1 MPASSPRRTSA
12 GRSSPTVQVVT
23 ETKPPPVPDR
33 ERSRAASLAGREF
46 GSVPGRTGW
55 RRLFAGEGTA
65 DRPPIVDVVVAAVLG
80 IGLVVETVIVTR
92 AELIDPVVP
101 MPVGVLLA
109 LVVATPL
116 AWRRVVPLVTIAVSG
131 PATGLF
137 TMLGYELGVAGLTL
151 LVALYSIA
159 AYGTRHDAQVS
170 LVITA
175 GFVVV
180 GLLVSWLRHGAV
192 EPVGAAVT
200 ALILGG
206 AWAFGDRTRARR
218 QVMMQLRVRA
228 EEAER
233 EQELVRRLAA
243 ADERRRIAREL
254 HDIVAHAVSVVVV
267 QAGAGRRIAARDPA
281 AAIPVLEDIEDSGRE
296 ALAEL
301 RRLVTVLRDGGGAER
316 PDDPQPTVDDIG
328 ELVTRLVEAG
338 VPIRLVREGEPGE
351 LPSGI
356 EVSAYRIVQESLT
369 NVLKHAGKV
378 SEVVVVVARDASGLD
393 LVITDDGRGT
403 RPPPAPEGTDAPA
416 ARDGVAGAGLVGM
429 RERVA
434 LFGGRLHAGPRDTGG
449 FEVRAHL
456 PCPTPTPPPLQPG
469 AAGDRAG
476 A

>member
-1 MPASSPRRTSA
+1 MAA
-12 GRSSPTVQVVT
+12 VVD
-23 ETKPPPVPDR
+23 E
-33 ERSRAASLAGREF
+33 EF
-46 GSVPGRTGW
+46 GSIPGRTGW
-55 RRLFAGEGTA
+55 RRLSAGEGTA
-65 DRPPIVDVVVAAVLG
+65 ERPPPLDIVVAAVLG
-80 IGLVVETVIVTR
+80 LGLVVETVLVTR
-92 AELIDPVVP
+92 AELVDPLVP
-101 MPVGVLLA
+101 VPVGVLLA

-159 AYGTRHDAQVS
+159 AYGTRRDAQIS
-170 LVITA
+170 LAITA

-180 GLLVSWLRHGAV
+180 SLAVAWVRHGGLEPIGAV
-192 EPVGAAVT
+192 VT

-218 QVMMQLRVRA
+218 QVMEQLRVRA

-233 EQELVRRLAA
+233 QQELVRELAA

-267 QAGAGRRIAARDPA
+267 QASAGRRIADRDPS

-301 RRLVTVLRDGGGAER
+301 RRLVTVLRDGAAAER
-316 PDDPQPTVDDIG
+316 PDGPQPTVEDIR
-328 ELVTRLVEAG
+328 ELVQRLAEAG
-338 VPIRLVREGEPGE
+338 VPIRLLLNGQPSE

-378 SEVVVVVARDASGLD
+378 SEVVVIVDQDANGLD
-393 LVITDDGRGT
+393 LTITDDGRGV
-403 RPPPAPEGTDAPA
+403 RPPPAPDGPEDGAE
-416 ARDGVAGAGLVGM
+416 RDRVPGAKLVGM

-434 LFGGRLHAGPRDTGG
+434 LFGGSLHAGPRETGG

-456 PCPTPTPPPLQPG
+456 PCPRPLQPG
-469 AAGDRAG
+469 SGLAGEG

>member
-1 MPASSPRRTSA
+1 MNEKPTPPAL
-12 GRSSPTVQVVT
+12 GR
-23 ETKPPPVPDR
+23 DG
-33 ERSRAASLAGREF
+33 SRAAAVVGEEF

-55 RRLFAGEGTA
+55 RRLSAGEGTA
-65 DRPPIVDVVVAAVLG
+65 EQPPPLDIVVAAVLG
-80 IGLVVETVIVTR
+80 LGLVVETVLVTR
-92 AELIDPVVP
+92 AELVDPLVP
-101 MPVGVLLA
+101 MPVGILLA
-109 LVVATPL
+109 LVIATPL

-180 GLLVSWLRHGAV
+180 GLVVAWVRHGEL

-218 QVMMQLRVRA
+218 QVMLQLRVRA

-233 EQELVRRLAA
+233 QQELVRELAA

-267 QAGAGRRIAARDPA
+267 QASAGRRIAERDPS
-281 AAIPVLEDIEDSGRE
+281 AAIPVLDDIEDSGRE
-296 ALAEL
+296 ALVEL
-301 RRLVTVLRDGGGAER
+301 RRLVTVLRDGTGSER
-316 PDDPQPTVDDIG
+316 PDEPQPGVDDIR
-328 ELVTRLVEAG
+328 ELVQRLAEAG
-338 VPIRLVREGEPGE
+338 VPIRLLVQGQPSE
-351 LPSGI
+351 LPSGV

-378 SEVVVVVARDASGLD
+378 SDVVVVVEQDASGLD
-393 LVITDDGRGT
+393 LAVTDDGRGV
-403 RPPPAPEGTDAPA
+403 RPPPAPDGPGDAP
-416 ARDGVAGAGLVGM
+416 ARDGVAGVGLVGM

-434 LFGGRLHAGPRDTGG
+434 LFGGSLHAGPRDSGG

-456 PCPTPTPPPLQPG
+456 PCPAPLQPG
-469 AAGDRAG
+469 APGTQAG

>member
-1 MPASSPRRTSA
+1 M
-12 GRSSPTVQVVT
+12 
-23 ETKPPPVPDR
+23 
-33 ERSRAASLAGREF
+33 
-46 GSVPGRTGW
+46 PGRTGW
-55 RRLFAGEGTA
+55 RRLSAGEGTA
-65 DRPPIVDVVVAAVLG
+65 DRPPVLDIAVAAVLG

-92 AELIDPVVP
+92 AELIDPLVP
-101 MPVGVLLA
+101 LPVGVLLA
-109 LVVATPL
+109 VVVAGLL

-137 TMLGYELGVAGLTL
+137 IFFGYELGIAGLTL

-170 LVITA
+170 LAITS
-175 GFVVV
+175 GFVVI
-180 GLLVSWLRHGAV
+180 GLSVTWLREGV
-192 EPVGAAVT
+192 VDPVGAVVT
-200 ALILGG
+200 VLILGG
-206 AWAFGDRTRARR
+206 AWVFGDRTRARR
-218 QVMMQLRVRA
+218 QVMLQLRVRA

-233 EQELVRRLAA
+233 EQELVRQLAA
-243 ADERRRIAREL
+243 SDERRRIAREL

-267 QAGAGRRIAARDPA
+267 QAGAGRRIAARDPS

-301 RRLVTVLRDGGGAER
+301 RRLVTVLRDGAGGER
-316 PDDPQPTVDDIG
+316 PDEPQPTLEDIG
-328 ELVTRLVEAG
+328 ELVGRLAEAG
-338 VPIRLVREGEPGE
+338 VPVRLVQEGQPGE

-378 SEVVVVVARDASGLD
+378 SEVVVIVARDASGLD

-403 RPPPAPEGTDAPA
+403 RLPPAPDGADEPV
-416 ARDGVAGAGLVGM
+416 ARDGAAGVGLVGM

-434 LFGGRLHAGPRDTGG
+434 LFGGSLHAGPRDTGG

-456 PCPTPTPPPLQPG
+456 PSPTPLQSG
-469 AAGDRAG
+469 RSGDRGG

>member
-1 MPASSPRRTSA
+1 VA
-12 GRSSPTVQVVT
+12 
-23 ETKPPPVPDR
+23 
-33 ERSRAASLAGREF
+33 
-46 GSVPGRTGW
+46 GRTGW
-55 RRLFAGEGTA
+55 RRLSAGEGTA
-65 DRPPIVDVVVAAVLG
+65 ERPPIVDIVVAAVLG
-80 IGLVVETVIVTR
+80 LGLVVETVLVTR
-92 AELIDPVVP
+92 AELVDPLVP
-101 MPVGVLLA
+101 VPVGVLLA

-159 AYGTRHDAQVS
+159 AYGARRDAQVS
-170 LVITA
+170 LAITA

-180 GLLVSWLRHGAV
+180 GLLVSWLRHGSV

-218 QVMMQLRVRA
+218 QVLMQLRVRA

-233 EQELVRRLAA
+233 EQELVRQLAA

-301 RRLVTVLRDGGGAER
+301 RRLVTVLRDGGGTEQ
-316 PDDPQPTVDDIG
+316 PDEPQPGLDDIG
-328 ELVTRLVEAG
+328 ELVTRLAEAG
-338 VPIRLVREGEPGE
+338 VPIRLVRNGQPGE

-378 SEVVVVVARDASGLD
+378 SEVAVIVAQDASGLD
-393 LVITDDGRGT
+393 LVITDDGRGI
-403 RPPPAPEGTDAPA
+403 RPPPAPDGADEHVV
-416 ARDGVAGAGLVGM
+416 RDRVPGAGLVGM

-434 LFGGRLHAGPRDTGG
+434 LFGGSLHAGPRDAGG

-456 PCPTPTPPPLQPG
+456 PCPTPLEPG
-469 AAGDRAG
+469 SPGDRAG
-476 A
+476 V